1 MNKILIT
8 GGPGTGKTTLV
19 DELRK
24 KGYVC
29 SEEIVRNLT
38 LKKRKEGF
46 DQYFLTDPLDFSKKL
61 FNQRLSQYNK
71 DYNSDLV
78 IYDRGPIDVLAYLNF
93 KSIEIPK
100 DLIIKSKK
108 IAYQY
113 AFILNP
119 WKDIYSQ
126 DEVRYES
133 FEECRL
139 IHNFLINEYKK
150 FKIKLISVPNG
161 KISDRVNFIK
171 SQLNEK

>member
-1 MNKILIT
+1 M
-8 GGPGTGKTTLV
+8 
-19 DELRK
+19 
-24 KGYVC
+24 
-29 SEEIVRNLT
+29 
-38 LKKRKEGF
+38 F
-46 DQYFLTDPLDFSKKL
+46 DQRLT
-61 FNQRLSQYNK
+61 QYNK
-71 DYNSDLV
+71 KHDYDTI

-108 IAYQY
+108 ISYQY

-150 FKIKLISVPNG
+150 FKIKLLSVPNG